1 MPDYIKNIEQLNSK
15 GYEVIACV
23 TVNDVFVTNAW
34 SESLNATGKVRILA
48 DPNAQFT
55 KVCNKIFCLFIN
67 KFNYFFK

>member
-1 MPDYIKNIEQLNSK
+1 LPDYIKNIEQLNAK

-55 KVCNKIFCLFIN
+55 KVCNKIFCLLIN
-67 KFNYFFK
+67 KFNNFFK